1 MESSVDDSIF
11 GEFVDFNSSNK
22 ILKAN
27 IDKNINL
34 LIDNLDSEIDLIQK
48 DIKEDTNNSD
58 NSTLFDDENTD
69 SERCN
74 IIYNQLFNSVL
85 YNKQNSTNALDSIL
99 FSSNTYS
106 HLMNI
111 LTPYLKSKD
120 VKLQNLSLINS
131 DQKKDHEMFIFTHIN
146 DFTDKIIK
154 MIIQLDISPI
164 DESEFDAYFQ
174 TLKNNYLS
182 FLTKNNNHLSILTDH
197 DVLALTLELI
207 KEKMKTQS
215 LSRDNE
221 VYKNVVKNFIEQSQK
236 KRIIKLKKDLKK

>member
-1 MESSVDDSIF
+1 MNSSIDDSLF
-11 GEFVDFNSSNK
+11 GDFVDFNSSNK
-22 ILKAN
+22 TLKAN

-34 LIDNLDSEIDLIQK
+34 LIDSLDSEINLLQN
-48 DIKEDTNNSD
+48 DIKEDTCNSD
-58 NSTLFDDENTD
+58 NITLFDDENTD

-74 IIYNQLFNSVL
+74 IIYNQLFNSIN
-85 YNKQNSTNALDSIL
+85 YNNQNSTNDLDSIL
-99 FSSNTYS
+99 LNSHTYS
-106 HLMNI
+106 HLISI

-120 VKLQNLSLINS
+120 VKLQNLSHINL
-131 DQKKDHEMFIFTHIN
+131 DQKKDHEMSIITHIN

-154 MIIQLDISPI
+154 LVIQLDISPI
-164 DESEFDAYFQ
+164 DETEFDAYFQ

-221 VYKNVVKNFIEQSQK
+221 VYKNVVRNFIEQSQK
-236 KRIIKLKKDLKK
+236 KRINKLKKDLKK